1 MEAKVL
7 SPRSIRFRQEL
18 VSCSD
23 RIRAEQIRILYRTG
37 PVGVVGAAVAAFVL
51 AGLLQFAGSS
61 AFLGT
66 EVWLACLILVVAG
79 HLAVCRRYWRA
90 TPADAAWRPW
100 ARWFTVFSAAE
111 GTIWGVASMA
121 LTTPGQLD
129 QHFLVLLVAATIASG
144 AVAAYGSYLPAF
156 YALLFPAIVPYGIA
170 SAGGHGP
177 FDHAIAMLVPIYI
190 VAIVALAE
198 RISANFLETLRLR
211 FENLD
216 LVQELR
222 IQKEVAEQAIARKSS
237 FLAAASHD
245 LRQPFHALGMFVG
258 ALQGHAMND
267 EMRSLVEHI
276 GSSVNAMDGLFNS
289 LLDISRLDAGVV
301 DTHINSFPIQPLLAR
316 VCRDHAA
323 EARQRAAGGIAP
335 LFGNC
340 AHRSGPDRAH
350 PSELVSNAVRYTDHG
365 RVVVG
370 CRRKTGS
377 ASRYGTP
384 GAASLRKS
392 EASVPGVLSAEQYRT
407 RSCQG
412 SRTGARDCR
421 SARDAARLPPCAAL
435 RARKGVGVQDRYSA
449 RGQAASLGGAP
460 PEAPESA
467 MPRGLILVVDDEA
480 AIQQAMQSL
489 LSSWGHDVIVAGS
502 CAGMLE
508 RIATCSV
515 RPDLIVCDYRLR
527 DGEDGIAV
535 VERLRS
541 EYNEDIPA
549 VLITGDTAPDR
560 LKDAQES
567 SLVLLHKP
575 VANSKLRAA
584 IGNLMRAPG
593 PATPGPRADSW
604 DRALD

>member
-1 MEAKVL
+1 M
-7 SPRSIRFRQEL
+7 
-18 VSCSD
+18 
-23 RIRAEQIRILYRTG
+23 
-37 PVGVVGAAVAAFVL
+37 GAAVAAFVL

-66 EVWLACLILVVAG
+66 EVWLACLVLVVAG

-90 TPADAAWRPW
+90 TPADTAWRPW

-111 GTIWGVASMA
+111 GTIWSVASTA

-129 QHFLVLLVAATIASG
+129 QHLLVLLVTATIASG

-222 IQKEVAEQAIARKSS
+222 IQKEVAEQANVAKSS

-245 LRQPFHALGMFVG
+245 LRQPVHALGMFVG

-289 LLDISRLDAGVV
+289 LLDISRLDAGIV
-301 DTHINSFPIQPLLAR
+301 DTHIESFPIQPLLAR
-316 VCRDHAA
+316 VCRDYAA
-323 EARQRAAGGIAP
+323 ESQAKGLRLVLHHCSAIVRTDPVLIERI
-335 LFGNC
+335 LRN
-340 AHRSGPDRAH
+340 
-350 PSELVSNAVRYTDHG
+350 LVSNAVRYTDRG

-370 CRRKTGS
+370 CRRQNGLSIEVWDTG
-377 ASRYGTP
+377 RGIPLEKQKQVFQEFYQ
-384 GAASLRKS
+384 
-392 EASVPGVLSAEQYRT
+392 LSNTERDRT
-407 RSCQG
+407 KGLGLGLAIVDRLA
-412 SRTGARDCR
+412 TLLDCR
-421 SARDAARLPPCAAL
+421 LAL
-435 RARKGVGVQDRYSA
+435 RSELGKGSVFKIGIQLADK
-449 RGQAASLGGAP
+449 QLHWAAPAS
-460 PEAPESA
+460 EAPESA

-593 PATPGPRADSW
+593 LATPGPRADSW

>member
-1 MEAKVL
+1 ML
-7 SPRSIRFRQEL
+7 GR
-18 VSCSD
+18 SCS
-23 RIRAEQIRILYRTG
+23 RAATGSAPNKSEILYRTG
-37 PVGVVGAAVAAFVL
+37 PVGVMGAAVAAFVL

-66 EVWLACLILVVAG
+66 EVWLVCIVLVVAG
-79 HLAVCRRYWRA
+79 HLALCRRYWRVA
-90 TPADAAWRPW
+90 PADTAWRPW

-111 GTIWGVASMA
+111 GRGVASMS

-129 QHFLVLLVAATIASG
+129 QHLLVLLVAATIASG

-156 YALLFPAIVPYGIA
+156 YALLFPAVVPYEIA
-170 SAGGHGP
+170 GVGGHGP
-177 FDHAIAMLVPIYI
+177 FDHAIAMLVLTYI
-190 VAIVALAE
+190 VAIAALAE
-198 RISANFLETLRLR
+198 RSNANFLEILRLR
-211 FENLD
+211 FQNLD

-222 IQKEVAEQAIARKSS
+222 IQKEAAERANVAKSS

-245 LRQPFHALGMFVG
+245 LRQPVHALGMFVG

-267 EMRSLVEHI
+267 EMRHLVEHI

-301 DTHINSFPIQPLLAR
+301 DTHIEAFPIQPLLAR
-316 VCRDHAA
+316 VCRDYAA
-323 EARQRAAGGIAP
+323 ESQAKGLRLVLHPCSAIV
-335 LFGNC
+335 
-340 AHRSGPDRAH
+340 RSDPVLIERILRN
-350 PSELVSNAVRYTDHG
+350 LVSNAVRYTDRG
-365 RVVVG
+365 RVAVG
-370 CRRKTGS
+370 CRHQNGLSIEIWDTGRGIPLEKQKQVFQEFYQLS
-377 ASRYGTP
+377 NTERDRAKGLGLGLAIVDRLATLLDCPLTLRSELGKGSVFKIGIPLADKQLHWAAPAS
-384 GAASLRKS
+384 
-392 EASVPGVLSAEQYRT
+392 
-407 RSCQG
+407 
-412 SRTGARDCR
+412 
-421 SARDAARLPPCAAL
+421 
-435 RARKGVGVQDRYSA
+435 
-449 RGQAASLGGAP
+449 
-460 PEAPESA
+460 EAPESA

-480 AIQQAMQSL
+480 AIQQAMRSL

-502 CAGMLE
+502 CPEMLE

-515 RPDLIVCDYRLR
+515 RPDLIVCDYRLP
-527 DGEDGIAV
+527 DDENGIAV

-567 SLVLLHKP
+567 GLVLLHKP

-584 IGNLMRAPG
+584 IGNLMRV
-593 PATPGPRADSW
+593 PASAMPGPRGDSW